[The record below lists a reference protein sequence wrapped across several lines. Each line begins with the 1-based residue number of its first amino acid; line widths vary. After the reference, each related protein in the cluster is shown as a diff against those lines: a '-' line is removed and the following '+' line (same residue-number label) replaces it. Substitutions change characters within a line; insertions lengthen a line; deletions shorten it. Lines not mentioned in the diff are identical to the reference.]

1 MYSPLSPHLNQD
13 WRSSLSQAVN
23 NAQLLYE
30 ETRQKQAEF
39 INYICELQRLQG
51 IMTQIEAEQN
61 PEKLQKARQH
71 IQGEQQKAAQ
81 VYESVIEKR
90 SQSTSVLHN
99 GMQIVL
105 ELQTELINNRLFS
118 WKNQQRMNKIGFPHD
133 DAEGKLD
140 ELQKEFQWLIEQIWQ
155 LRTHASYQM
164 ELMQRGPQN
173 NNDQNSP
180 IFAQNLSLIV
190 EQLNNVLKTL
200 TFHSFIVSKQPE
212 LILKTSTKF
221 KVETRLLI
229 GDSLGMRQNLV
240 NTNVT
245 VKIIAEE
252 DAKQLAIG
260 QSDEKN
266 IRSIGE
272 ITNALEKITMNDK
285 GHICAKFD
293 NSKLMKVMAR
303 GKQQGRSSNDQKSST
318 ATTITDQKY
327 ALLFQISSFQFESLG
342 KMDIWCLSLPLM
354 VTVNISQDCNVR
366 GPILWRVAFGGTN
379 WNQDGVDS
387 DHAVSW
393 ANLYPVLQ
401 YQFKEF
407 TGAKRL
413 LNESDL
419 RYLYEKLFNSSAINL
434 EATINFE
441 RFARVNLHGTNFSF
455 WDWFYSIM
463 CLVKQK
469 LLKYWE
475 DGWCIGFIT
484 KQDANDILKQ
494 GPAFL
499 LRFSDSQMGAV
510 SIGFSTPNIP
520 SHLAPFTTRDLDLLS
535 ISQRIATCPQLKDT
549 IQCIM
554 GKDGPV
560 PKEEIVEI
568 AKKEEQTNTQTNRS
582 TGYVHSQIIM
592 VIDSSGA
599 GFDGN
604 SPSSGGTTPS
614 PFDSSLYSQQFSPGE
629 IIRPNHLGDFSSM
642 DFDST
647 YGDVNTLLGEF
658 VGTWQNPPIAPNLNT
673 PTIERLINVPQ
684 AFSPNNTNV
693 QVDHQG
699 NYFPNNPSTF

>member
-1 MYSPLSPHLNQD
+1 MQSSSGSSSSFDGVEWNRIVNRVLNAWGGYQLAVQMD
-13 WRSSLSQAVN
+13 AGGPDTKEKHEWFASVLAEHIHEKKGLKIDNLEEWMENILYTDFDLVLEDDSINPTSHILLELHRQQMSHGASMMEQAQAAMRMQKCKKTQKMKLKLQAPGTKRKATTDAHVFSTFSSFKSRLAIEFIASGQ
-23 NAQLLYE
+23 QCSTLYE

-61 PEKLQKARQH
+61 PEKLQK
-71 IQGEQQKAAQ
+71 
-81 VYESVIEKR
+81 KR

-221 KVETRLLI
+221 KTRLLI
-229 GDSLGMRQNLV
+229 GDSLGMRQNLR
-240 NTNVT
+240 
-245 VKIIAEE
+245 

-342 KMDIWCLSLPLM
+342 KMDIWIAMSEDRSCGESP
-354 VTVNISQDCNVR
+354 
-366 GPILWRVAFGGTN
+366 FGGTN

-554 GKDGPV
+554 GKM
-560 PKEEIVEI
+560 
-568 AKKEEQTNTQTNRS
+568 AQSQKKRS
-582 TGYVHSQIIM
+582 
-592 VIDSSGA
+592 
-599 GFDGN
+599 
-604 SPSSGGTTPS
+604 
-614 PFDSSLYSQQFSPGE
+614 L
-629 IIRPNHLGDFSSM
+629 R
-642 DFDST
+642 
-647 YGDVNTLLGEF
+647 
-658 VGTWQNPPIAPNLNT
+658 
-673 PTIERLINVPQ
+673 
-684 AFSPNNTNV
+684 
-693 QVDHQG
+693 
-699 NYFPNNPSTF
+699 